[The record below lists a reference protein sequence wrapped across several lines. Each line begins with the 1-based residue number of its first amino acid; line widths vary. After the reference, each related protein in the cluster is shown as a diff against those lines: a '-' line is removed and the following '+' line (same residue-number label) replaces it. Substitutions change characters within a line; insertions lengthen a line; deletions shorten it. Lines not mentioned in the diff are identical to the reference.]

1 MNKPRVY
8 ASSDWH
14 GCWDVAKKVL
24 DYLQPEDI
32 LYYLGDST
40 DRGPDGVKIFQALI
54 SRPNTFYIKGNH
66 DQMMA
71 EAIPFVWGEIEDINY
86 YGGHRYGLWYQN
98 GGDKTGKDF
107 WNMTK
112 EEVYAIKDAVDK
124 MPTELRYTSPA
135 GHTVIMEH
143 AGYTPFNIPHRSH
156 DPLWDRYHFYDK
168 WGAFTGGKWEKGSAV
183 DKTYLIHGHTPV
195 QYLEFMYGYDGKS
208 EEMTTE
214 KFIAKRQFMQEI
226 VMDGEE
232 IIKPKIIRYCS
243 GHKFDIDMCTI
254 VSGRIALLDLDTFE
268 EIYFDKED

>member
-32 LYYLGDST
+32 LYYLGDTT
-40 DRGPDGVKIFQALI
+40 DRGDSGVKIFQALMT
-54 SRPNTFYIKGNH
+54 RPNTFYIKGNH

-71 EAIPFVWGEIEDINY
+71 DAIPFVWREIEDINY
-86 YGGHRYGLWYQN
+86 YGGHGYSLWYQN

-124 MPTELRYTSPA
+124 MPTEIVYKSPA
-135 GHTVIMEH
+135 GHQIYLEH
-143 AGYTPFNIPHRSH
+143 AGHSPFTVPHRHH
-156 DPLWDRYHFYDK
+156 DPLWDREHFYDN
-168 WGAFTGGKWEKGSAV
+168 WVDAFNQDDENIMEKANQ
-183 DKTYLIHGHTPV
+183 TYLIHGHTPV
-195 QYLEFMYGYDGKS
+195 QYLKYMYGYNGEKPLTK
-208 EEMTTE
+208 EEMKQKDE
-214 KFIAKRQFMQEI
+214 WLHSHKMAF
-226 VMDGEE
+226 DW
-232 IIKPKIIRYCS
+232 KPTILRYCDN
-243 GHKFDIDMCTI
+243 HKFDIDMCTI
-254 VSGRIALLDLDTFE
+254 VSNRIALLDLDTFE